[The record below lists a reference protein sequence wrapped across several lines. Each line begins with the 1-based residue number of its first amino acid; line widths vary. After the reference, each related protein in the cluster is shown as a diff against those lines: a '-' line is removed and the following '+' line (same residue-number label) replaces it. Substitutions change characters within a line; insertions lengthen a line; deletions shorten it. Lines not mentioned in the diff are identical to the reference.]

1 MLTYQFKL
9 PAENR
14 NRNRNRNRDRK
25 IILLNSELFEHFNY
39 DAMKIDF
46 DTDFDFDKTKDPPP
60 KALLYNPFSSVF
72 SVFSVVKLFFILYIY
87 RKALTDLSG
96 LV

>member
-14 NRNRNRNRDRK
+14 DRDRDRK

-46 DTDFDFDKTKDPPP
+46 DFDKTKDPPS